1 MELTIG
7 DRVTIEGIEYG
18 IDVVD
23 GEPELVEIERRL
35 VAGDCL
41 NIDGNYYMLVHCMNG
56 LYLVVRLSTGE
67 RIVDDRGISM
77 ISRPYISEIKRKFSV
92 NKVKFVT
99 REMAF
104 TVVSRISQE

>member
-7 DRVTIEGIEYG
+7 DRVTIKGIEYG
-18 IDVVD
+18 INVVD
-23 GEPELVEIERRL
+23 GEPELVKIERIL

-41 NIDGNYYMLVHCMNG
+41 NIDGNYYMLVHYMNNH
-56 LYLVVRLSTGE
+56 YLVVRLSTGE
-67 RIVDDRGISM
+67 ILVDDRGFSM

-99 REMAF
+99 RENAF
-104 TVVSRISQE
+104 SIMSKISRE